1 MAKLGEI
8 CTINPKGYSLSEDV
22 EVSFVSMTKVGEH
35 GEWKRRNSSRVK
47 KWLWLRKYRVSCFTS
62 TYRSN
67 NRRMAILS
75 DHMGYL

>member
-35 GEWKRRNSSRVK
+35 GEFDSSEIK
-47 KWLWLRKYRVSCFTS
+47 KYSEAK
-62 TYRSN
+62 
-67 NRRMAILS
+67 MI
-75 DHMGYL
+75 